1 MRLRNKPWAQK
12 LVKEHPEA
20 ILNEPNIDEKI
31 NWEERFAD
39 FSKPLAIEIGSGKG
53 QFITTLAKQHPEMNF
68 IGVELQTTAAGMI
81 LRTKLEEGINNLQLM
96 CADAANIAYYLPENS
111 VDVLYLNFSDPW
123 PKTRHEKRRLTY
135 KSFLDKYRK
144 VLKPEGHLE
153 FKTDNRGLFEYSL
166 VSLNNY
172 GMKFEH
178 VSVDLHHDEDEI
190 AARNVETEYEHK
202 FAAKGNP
209 IYCLHASFIE
219 K

>member
-81 LRTKLEEGINNLQLM
+81 LRTKLEEGIDNLQLM

-153 FKTDNRGLFEYSL
+153 FKTDNRGLFEYSI

-209 IYCLHASFIE
+209 IYCLHASFVE
-219 K
+219 E

>member
-20 ILNEPNIDEKI
+20 ILNEPSIDEKI
-31 NWEERFAD
+31 NWNERFAD

-53 QFITTLAKQHPEMNF
+53 QFITTLAKKHPEMNF

-81 LRTKLEEGINNLQLM
+81 LRTKLEEKIDNLQLM

-166 VSLNNY
+166 VSMNNY
-172 GMKFEH
+172 GMNFEH
-178 VSVDLHHDEDEI
+178 VSVDLHHDNDEI
-190 AARNVETEYEHK
+190 AQRNVETEYEHK

-209 IYCLHASFIE
+209 IYCLHASFIDE
-219 K
+219 

>member
-81 LRTKLEEGINNLQLM
+81 LRTKLEEGIDNLQLM

-144 VLKPEGHLE
+144 VLKPEGNLE

-166 VSLNNY
+166 VSFNNY

-209 IYCLHASFIE
+209 IYCLHASFVE
-219 K
+219 E

>member
-20 ILNEPNIDEKI
+20 ILNEPSIDEKI
-31 NWEERFAD
+31 NWNERFAD

-53 QFITTLAKQHPEMNF
+53 QFITTLAKKHPEMNF

-81 LRTKLEEGINNLQLM
+81 LRTKLEEKIDNLQLM

-153 FKTDNRGLFEYSL
+153 YKTDNRGLFEYSL
-166 VSLNNY
+166 VSMNNY

-178 VSVDLHHDEDEI
+178 VSVDLHHDNDEI
-190 AARNVETEYEHK
+190 AQRNVETEYEHK
-202 FAAKGNP
+202 FAAKVNT
-209 IYCLHASFIE
+209 IYCLHDSFIE
-219 K
+219 E

>member
-81 LRTKLEEGINNLQLM
+81 LRTKLEEGIDNLQLM

-202 FAAKGNP
+202 FAEKGNP
-209 IYCLHASFIE
+209 IYCLHASFVE
-219 K
+219 E

>member
-12 LVKEHPEA
+12 LVAEHPEA
-20 ILNEPNIDEKI
+20 ILNEPDPDKKI
-31 NWEERFAD
+31 NWEERFDD

-53 QFITTLAKQHPEMNF
+53 QFITTLAKEHPEMNF
-68 IGVELQTTAAGMI
+68 IGVELQTTAAGMT
-81 LRTKLEEGINNLQLM
+81 LRTKLEEKIDNLQLM
-96 CADAANIAYYLPENS
+96 CADAANIAMYLPENS
-111 VDVLYLNFSDPW
+111 VDIVYLNFSDPW

-135 KSFLDKYRK
+135 KSFLDKYRQI
-144 VLKPEGHLE
+144 LKPEGHLE

-172 GMKFEH
+172 GMKFDY
-178 VSVDLHHDEDEI
+178 VSLDLHHADDEI
-190 AARNVETEYEHK
+190 FERNVETEYEHK

-209 IYCLHASFIE
+209 IYCLHAHFV

>member
-12 LVKEHPEA
+12 LVQEHPEA
-20 ILNEPNIDEKI
+20 ILNEPSIDKKI
-31 NWEERFAD
+31 NWSERFAD

-81 LRTKLEEGINNLQLM
+81 LRTKLEEGIDNLQLM

-111 VDVLYLNFSDPW
+111 ADIIYLNFSDPW

-135 KSFLDKYRK
+135 ASFLDKYRE

-172 GMKFEH
+172 GMKFDF
-178 VSVDLHHDEDEI
+178 VSLDLHHSDSEI

-202 FAAKGNP
+202 FAEKGNP
-209 IYCLHASFIE
+209 IYCLHASFVE
-219 K
+219 E